1 MHRPVER
8 MVRKVFVIKDDIS
21 NDLFCFILTVGG
33 PVVRSAMER
42 EAWASSA
49 RELVDK
55 RRCIEA
61 ETGKKIVYL
70 EHENFNQSI
79 FVVGVLDMR
88 RPVEHGARTGSS
100 VERQKCAEAG
110 EKIVY

>member
-1 MHRPVER
+1 M
-8 MVRKVFVIKDDIS
+8 
-21 NDLFCFILTVGG
+21 
-33 PVVRSAMER
+33 RSAMER

-79 FVVGVLDMR
+79 FVSL
-88 RPVEHGARTGSS
+88 
-100 VERQKCAEAG
+100 
-110 EKIVY
+110 